1 MNSMTTESLAA
12 YLERHIKAG
21 VIDFSIRAEL
31 LYGGTGVHFYIH
43 PAQESGDTRDYLTW
57 VNPENDMDLLIN
69 RELCPQPDSE
79 TFLQRLNAMTPT
91 QKDQKQ

>member
-1 MNSMTTESLAA
+1 MKPESLAA
-12 YLERHIKAG
+12 YLERHIKNG

-31 LYGGTGVHFYIH
+31 LHGGTGVHFYIH

-69 RELCPQPDSE
+69 RELCPQPDSQ
-79 TFLQRLNAMTPT
+79 TFLQRLRHATKG
-91 QKDQKQ
+91 QL